1 VGLYKGRIE
10 QAGGRVRKFRLLLY
24 AASPDRLH
32 GEVLSPLGRTHLV
45 LDAGEGRLAV
55 TFARDG
61 ESFVGQAD
69 PEILARILGVPLELE
84 ALVGAVLTG
93 AHGPSEVR
101 VARTG
106 GELPGL
112 PETLELTGERATL
125 FLELRRL
132 RPLGADPSTLGTG
145 QPPEGTRVRPIEELE
160 GQGERLEAVGDD
172 GGGS

>member
-1 VGLYKGRIE
+1 VYKGRIE
-10 QAGGRVRKFRLLLY
+10 EAGGRVRKFRLLLY

-45 LDAGEGRLAV
+45 LDAGEGRLAI

-61 ESFVGQAD
+61 ESFVGRAK

-84 ALVGAVLTG
+84 TLVGAVLTG
-93 AHGPSEVR
+93 AQGPSSVR
-101 VARTG
+101 VARAG

-112 PETLELTGERATL
+112 PQTLELTGDGATL

-132 RPLGADPSTLGTG
+132 RPLATDPDMLGTG
-145 QPPEGTRVRPIEELE
+145 RPPEGTRVRPIEELE
-160 GQGERLEAVGDD
+160 GEGERLEALGDD

>member
-1 VGLYKGRIE
+1 VYKGRIE
-10 QAGGRVRKFRLLLY
+10 EAGGRVRKFRLLLY

-45 LDAGEGRLAV
+45 LDAGDGRLAI

-61 ESFVGQAD
+61 ESFVGQAK

-84 ALVGAVLTG
+84 SLVGAVLTG
-93 AHGPSEVR
+93 AQGPSAVR
-101 VARTG
+101 VARSG

-112 PETLELTGERATL
+112 PQTLELTGDGATL
-125 FLELRRL
+125 FLELRRR
-132 RPLGADPSTLGTG
+132 RPLGTDPDTLGTG
-145 QPPEGTRVRPIEELE
+145 RPPEGTRVRPIEELE
-160 GQGERLEAVGDD
+160 GQSERLEALGDD